1 MASPIALV
9 AFLLVSAAA
18 LAQTAP
24 LAVTHVTV
32 IDATGGAPRP
42 DVTVLVSDG
51 RVAAVGREVPIPEKA
66 TVVQGAG
73 KFLIPGLWDM
83 HVHWDEARYL
93 ALFIANGVTGIRVMW
108 GYPRQLDQ
116 RRRIAEGSLVGPRM
130 AIAGTII
137 DGPKPWWP
145 GSIAAGTPEEGRE
158 AVRRTQKDGYDYVK
172 VYSGLP
178 PLLREIGRAHV

>member
-51 RVAAVGREVPIPEKA
+51 RVAAVGREVPIPEKPRLSKA
-66 TVVQGAG
+66 
-73 KFLIPGLWDM
+73 
-83 HVHWDEARYL
+83 L
-93 ALFIANGVTGIRVMW
+93 ASF
-108 GYPRQLDQ
+108 
-116 RRRIAEGSLVGPRM
+116 
-130 AIAGTII
+130 
-137 DGPKPWWP
+137 
-145 GSIAAGTPEEGRE
+145 
-158 AVRRTQKDGYDYVK
+158 
-172 VYSGLP
+172 
-178 PLLREIGRAHV
+178 